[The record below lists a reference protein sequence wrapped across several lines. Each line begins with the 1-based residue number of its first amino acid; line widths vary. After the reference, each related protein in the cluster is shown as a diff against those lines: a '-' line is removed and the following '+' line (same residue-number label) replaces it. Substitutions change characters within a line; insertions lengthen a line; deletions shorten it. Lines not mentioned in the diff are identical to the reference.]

1 MAVPRSRI
9 SNSRRN
15 KRRAHDFKTPKTLN
29 TCSNC
34 KSFVVAHHICE
45 SCGFYKGKSYK
56 KTEQA

>member
-9 SNSRRN
+9 SNSRRG
-15 KRRAHDFKTPKTLN
+15 KRRAHDFLSPKSLA

-34 KSFVVAHHICE
+34 KGLVVSHRMCD

-56 KTEQA
+56 KAEQA

>member
-9 SNSRRN
+9 SNSRRG
-15 KRRAHDFKTPKTLN
+15 KRRAHDFLTPKSLN

-34 KSFVVAHHICE
+34 KNFVASHHVCD

-56 KTEQA
+56 KEEQA